1 MKETFCWLCDLYSF
15 LSFCE
20 RNGNYV
26 KAVDTA
32 RQIDETAKDHKV
44 LNFFARH
51 LYPFFV

>member
-1 MKETFCWLCDLYSF
+1 MKEMFVALCDLYSF
-15 LSFCE
+15 LSFCQW
-20 RNGNYV
+20 NGNYV

-32 RQIDETAKDHKV
+32 RQIDEIAKGHKV